1 MPGAATGK
9 RKLWHHPVFRR
20 RHPMNFF
27 FCRHPLLRDALL
39 WAIPALLFGA
49 ALRLILLHY
58 SPYAYWGSDSRS
70 YFGFANGVLNDFYF
84 SLSEKRR
91 YLYPIFLLPVAMLPG
106 APLRSLAWIQAVI
119 GLCTIPVFAYSVR
132 RIFVVWKILIIPLTL
147 LFAGLP
153 VFIWHEHELIG
164 DTFLLNGLV
173 WCVAGWAAWTN
184 QTDLSRARR
193 LWWLFFAAFAFIVL
207 SKPSVKFFWPGLLAA
222 FVFIGAWRVL
232 RWRHWAA
239 LGALFLA
246 GLTVG
251 DDDQG
256 AWLLYN
262 SSFPLTQLNSPL
274 HAGVKAELREWILA
288 KRARIDAYAREDYEV
303 QKYLRAPE
311 NDPSYPRLQSL
322 SKDKAALSRVYR
334 DLAFEGIQA
343 EPLSYLSIGLHR
355 MLESCNPADL
365 SLWRFQADYFFSRLD
380 EAIALRKYPEEI
392 LRLALGVPRSSPF
405 PSREQLQAWTNPNPD
420 SAAARWLPAYVEAY
434 QSAGALV
441 KRPESELRQISSYRP
456 TFLGWWFLL
465 GALLAFLPPYFR
477 TVGVWVL
484 LLGAGLF
491 ATYLVGIMHVRY
503 FAPAWPVVL
512 LTLGVAIDAPL
523 RSLLRLGRLRQ

>member
-1 MPGAATGK
+1 MNSF
-9 RKLWHHPVFRR
+9 FR
-20 RHPMNFF
+20 
-27 FCRHPLLRDALL
+27 RHPLLLDALV
-39 WAIPALLFGA
+39 WAVPAILFGA
-49 ALRLILLHY
+49 ALRLMLLHY

-91 YLYPIFLLPVAMLPG
+91 YLYPLFLLPVTMLPG
-106 APLRSLAWIQAVI
+106 APLRSLAWIQAGI

-132 RIFVVWKILIIPLTL
+132 RIFFAWKILIIPLTA

-173 WCVAGWAAWTN
+173 WCVAGWAAWTS
-184 QTDLSRARR
+184 QPDPSRARR

-222 FVFIGAWRVL
+222 LVFVGAWRVL
-232 RWRHWAA
+232 SWKHWAA

-262 SSFPLTQLNSPL
+262 SAFPLTQLNSPL
-274 HAGVKAELREWILA
+274 HAEIKTELGGWVLA
-288 KRARIDAYAREDYEV
+288 KHARIDSYAKEDYEV

-311 NDPSYPRLQSL
+311 NDPSRPHLHAL
-322 SKDKAALSRVYR
+322 AKDKTALSRVYR
-334 DLAFEGIQA
+334 DLAVEGIRA

-365 SLWRFQADYFFSRLD
+365 SQWRFQADYCSSRLN
-380 EAIALRKYPEEI
+380 EAIAADRYPEAI
-392 LRLALGVPRSSPF
+392 LRLALGIPRNAPF
-405 PSREQLQAWTNPNPD
+405 PTREELNAWMNPHPD
-420 SAAARWLPAYVEAY
+420 SAAARWLPAYVNAY
-434 QSAGALV
+434 QAAGALV
-441 KRPESELRQISSYRP
+441 NRPESEPRLLSSYRP
-456 TFLGWWFLL
+456 SLLGWWFLV
-465 GALLAFLPPYFR
+465 GAALALLPPYFR

-484 LLGAGLF
+484 LLGTGLF

-512 LTLGVAIDAPL
+512 LALAVAVDTPL
-523 RSLLRLGRLRQ
+523 RRVLHRSKRCP

>member
-1 MPGAATGK
+1 M
-9 RKLWHHPVFRR
+9 RSIFR
-20 RHPMNFF
+20 
-27 FCRHPLLRDALL
+27 RHPLLLDALL

-49 ALRLILLHY
+49 ALRLMLLHY

-70 YFGFANGVLNDFYF
+70 YFGFTNGVLNDFYF

-91 YLYPIFLLPVAMLPG
+91 YLYPIFLLPVSMLP
-106 APLRSLAWIQAVI
+106 APPLRSLAWIQAAI
-119 GLCTIPVFAYSVR
+119 GLCAIPVFAYSVR
-132 RIFVVWKILIIPLTL
+132 RIFVAWKILIIPLTA

-173 WCVAGWAAWTN
+173 WCVAGWAAWTS
-184 QTDLSRARR
+184 QTDPSRARR

-222 FVFIGAWRVL
+222 FFFIGAWRVL

-256 AWLLYN
+256 AWLIYN
-262 SSFPLTQLNSPL
+262 SVFPLTQLDSPL
-274 HAGVKAELREWILA
+274 HAEVKAELAGWVLA
-288 KRARIDAYAREDYEV
+288 KRARIDSYAKEDYEV

-311 NDPSYPRLQSL
+311 NEPSRPRLQAL
-322 SKDKAALSRVYR
+322 SKDKAGLSRVYR
-334 DLAFEGIQA
+334 DLAVEGIRA
-343 EPLSYLSIGLHR
+343 DPLSYLSIGLHR
-355 MLESCNPADL
+355 MLESCNPSDL
-365 SLWRFQADYFFSRLD
+365 SLWRFQPDYCSSRLG
-380 EAIALRKYPEEI
+380 EAIAAGKYPEEI
-392 LRLALGVPRSSPF
+392 LRLALGIPSVAPF
-405 PSREQLQAWTNPNPD
+405 PSKEELNARMNPYPD
-420 SAAARWLPAYVEAY
+420 SAAARWLPAYVDAY
-434 QSAGALV
+434 QAAGALV
-441 KRPESELRQISSYRP
+441 IRPESEPRLLSLYRP

-465 GALLAFLPPYFR
+465 GCLLALLPPYFR

-484 LLGAGLF
+484 LLGTGLF

-512 LTLGVAIDAPL
+512 LVLAVCIDAPL
-523 RSLLRLGRLRQ
+523 RAALRHWKRSS